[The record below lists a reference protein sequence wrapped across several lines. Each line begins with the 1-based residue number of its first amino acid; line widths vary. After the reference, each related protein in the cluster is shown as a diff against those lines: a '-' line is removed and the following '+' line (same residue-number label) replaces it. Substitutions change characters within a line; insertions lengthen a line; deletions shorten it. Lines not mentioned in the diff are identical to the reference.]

1 MAKKSDK
8 QKAKAAKSAAKA
20 ERRQQ
25 RRKVEAVL
33 TREQIADQLRA
44 LASQVEAGTATLGDQ
59 ALELPEQ
66 AEFELSYK
74 PRKKGGHQIEVEIEW
89 GGPMQAPL
97 LPTE

>member
-1 MAKKSDK
+1 M
-8 QKAKAAKSAAKA
+8 
-20 ERRQQ
+20 
-25 RRKVEAVL
+25 L
-33 TREQIADQLRA
+33 TLDQIADQLRA
-44 LASQVEAGTATLGDQ
+44 LASQVEAGTVTLGDQ

-97 LPTE
+97 LATE